1 MILCSDPDA
10 DELSA
15 ARDALEAGGFR
26 THGVGSAGAARE
38 ALEEVGP
45 VDCLVTEYDLPDGSG
60 LELIRE
66 TRATSPDTACVLYTD
81 AGIGEMD
88 TEAFGGVIAEYVRKD
103 DPGSA
108 DRLVGI
114 VEHSLAF
121 RSQTAYPLP
130 DDEDA
135 RLATLSRYATD
146 PAALSASLDRLT
158 ELAAAQFDV
167 DSAAVGLVDSHEERF
182 LSCYGADVDSLDR
195 EDTICTYAILEEGVT
210 VVEDATADPR
220 FSDNETL
227 AAAEIRFYAGAPLT
241 APDGRAIGTFCL
253 QGGEPREFDA
263 RNRELLSLFADQTM
277 EQLEL
282 RRRLRET
289 GGDDG

>member
-1 MILCSDPDA
+1 MILCTDPDT

-26 THGVGSAGAARE
+26 THGVDSAGAARE

-60 LELIRE
+60 LELVRE
-66 TRATSPDTACVLYTD
+66 TRAASPDTACVLYTD

-88 TEAFGGVIAEYVRKD
+88 TEAFGEVIAEYVRKD

-108 DRLVGI
+108 DRLVEI

-182 LSCYGADVDSLDR
+182 LSCHGADVDSLDR

-253 QGGEPREFDA
+253 QDGESREFDG
-263 RNRELLSLFADQTM
+263 RDRELLSLFAGQTM

>member
-1 MILCSDPDA
+1 MILCTDPDT

-15 ARDALEAGGFR
+15 AREALEAGGFR
-26 THGVGSAGAARE
+26 THGADSVGTARAALEGAA
-38 ALEEVGP
+38 P

-81 AGIGEMD
+81 AGVGEMD
-88 TEAFGGVIAEYVRKD
+88 TEAFGEVIAEYVRKD
-103 DPGSA
+103 GPGSA
-108 DRLVGI
+108 DRLVEI

-158 ELAAAQFDV
+158 ELAAAQFGV

-182 LSCYGADVDSLDR
+182 LSCYGADFDSLER
-195 EDTICTYAILEEGVT
+195 EDTICTYAILEKGAT
-210 VVEDATADPR
+210 VVEDTTADPR

-227 AAAEIRFYAGAPLT
+227 EAAKIQFYAGAPLT

-253 QGGEPREFDA
+253 QDDEPREFGERD
-263 RNRELLSLFADQTM
+263 RELVSLFADQTM
-277 EQLEL
+277 DQLEL

-289 GGDDG
+289 EGDDE

>member
-1 MILCSDPDA
+1 MILCADPDA

-15 ARDALEAGGFR
+15 AREALEAGGFR
-26 THGVGSAGAARE
+26 THGVGSVGTARAAFEE
-38 ALEEVGP
+38 AGP

-60 LELIRE
+60 LELIRK

-88 TEAFGGVIAEYVRKD
+88 TEAFGEVIAEYVRKD

-108 DRLVGI
+108 DRLVEI

-158 ELAAAQFDV
+158 ELAAAQFGV
-167 DSAAVGLVDSHEERF
+167 DSAAVGLIDSHEERF
-182 LSCYGADVDSLDR
+182 LSCYGADFDSLER
-195 EDTICTYAILEEGVT
+195 EDTICTYAILEEGVR
-210 VVEDATADPR
+210 ADGVLPIQGV
-220 FSDNETL
+220 DV
-227 AAAEIRFYAGAPLT
+227 GAVTGEEPFLV
-241 APDGRAIGTFCL
+241 AVDEADGR
-253 QGGEPREFDA
+253 RVDV
-263 RNRELLSLFADQTM
+263 
-277 EQLEL
+277 EL
-282 RRRLRET
+282 RGGQLGQPVQRRRQRRRVGRVPRQCRQPRVLVVR
-289 GGDDG
+289 